1 MSLLG
6 ALVSP
11 ALRSS
16 FGAAPSGLLVVEGN
30 TLNPNTTPPA
40 FYALIKNGGFAVWDE
55 PTVQSLAQ
63 RYFSV
68 ASHDVT
74 PSEAAWLEANAS
86 GWVARG
92 RPKLVWFAVCP
103 TGASVDASGQ
113 PVCGR
118 AMPPG
123 VKEIPPRPGTNPCSP
138 ASIPESA
145 EGILRPGDLEQA
157 ERLKPPGSTVC
168 FRYFGGNPEV
178 SDAQMDSA
186 RETIRVFDRLLR
198 SVEAV
203 ERNRQQYGG
212 DFTVGQKNALSAAR
226 SWLATNV
233 QPVEK
238 ARPYLF
244 TGSGNI
250 RRPRIART
258 RFGVIDPITATVVIV
273 AFIALAFITW
283 RASAAYLADT
293 EVRKMGL
300 QHLADVSAQMQP
312 RIDELIA
319 CVKDTSRTQAQRQSC
334 NEALKS
340 LSDLTGN
347 LTPDMGGGG
356 GQDWGAVAKWG
367 TIGLGVV
374 ASVYLLGPAIRGA
387 SKATGESFAVSE
399 QKSRVRRKL
408 LSDIAG

>member
-11 ALRSS
+11 TTRRPA
-16 FGAAPSGLLVVEGN
+16 FGAVPLALLVVDAE

-40 FYALIKNGGFAVWDE
+40 FYTVIKNGGFVVWDE
-55 PTVQSLAQ
+55 ATVEALAQ

-74 PSEAAWLEANAS
+74 PAEAAWLETNP
-86 GWVARG
+86 GWVAAG
-92 RPKLVWFAVCP
+92 KPKLVWIGSCP
-103 TGASVDASGQ
+103 TGATVDANGQ

-118 AMPPG
+118 SLPVG
-123 VKEIPPRPGTNPCSP
+123 VTEIPPRPGTNPCSP
-138 ASIPESA
+138 ASIPEA
-145 EGILRPGDLEQA
+145 AAGIVRPGDLEMA
-157 ERLKPPGSTVC
+157 ERLKPPGSTLC

-203 ERNRQQYGG
+203 EQNRQQYGG
-212 DFTVGQKNALSAAR
+212 DFTVGQKNAISAAR
-226 SWLATNV
+226 AWLATYV

-250 RRPRIART
+250 QRPRIARARLGFEPLT
-258 RFGVIDPITATVVIV
+258 VAVIFAVLAVVVYVTSRSSVV
-273 AFIALAFITW
+273 A
-283 RASAAYLADT
+283 LADT

-300 QHLADVSAQMQP
+300 QLQADVNAQMQP
-312 RIDELIA
+312 RIDELLA
-319 CVKDTSRTQAQRQSC
+319 CIKDPARTQAQRQSC
-334 NEALKS
+334 NQALRS

-347 LTPDMGGGG
+347 LTPDMGEGG
-356 GQDWGAVAKWG
+356 GQNWAEVAKWG
-367 TIGLGVV
+367 TLGLGVL
-374 ASVYLLGPAIRGA
+374 AGVYLLGPAIRGA
-387 SKATGESFAVSE
+387 STATGESFRVSE
-399 QKSRVRRKL
+399 EKSRVRRKI